1 MLPAEQSY
9 FSIFFFSHE
18 KNTANIGVAFS
29 SRFLFIRRKLFNK
42 IAELATAQNKIQI
55 ITWKKQPSRD

>member
-18 KNTANIGVAFS
+18 NNTANIGVAFS
-29 SRFLFIRRKLFNK
+29 SRFIFIRRKLFNK
-42 IAELATAQNKIQI
+42 ITELATAQNKIQI
-55 ITWKKQPSRD
+55 ITRKKQPSRD